1 MDYLNLLY
9 LNFNTFL
16 SFFTLD
22 FQMILIQHNK
32 IPLCLNLFLILIRI
46 QTEFLILNT
55 KKITV
60 T

>member
-32 IPLCLNLFLILIRI
+32 IPLYLNLFLILIRI
-46 QTEFLILNT
+46 QTEFLIFNP

>member
-32 IPLCLNLFLILIRI
+32 TPLCLNLFLVLIRI
-46 QTEFLILNT
+46 QIEFLILI
-55 KKITV
+55 KKRSL
-60 T
+60 

>member
-32 IPLCLNLFLILIRI
+32 IPLYLNLFLILIRI

>member
-32 IPLCLNLFLILIRI
+32 TPLYLNLFLILIRI